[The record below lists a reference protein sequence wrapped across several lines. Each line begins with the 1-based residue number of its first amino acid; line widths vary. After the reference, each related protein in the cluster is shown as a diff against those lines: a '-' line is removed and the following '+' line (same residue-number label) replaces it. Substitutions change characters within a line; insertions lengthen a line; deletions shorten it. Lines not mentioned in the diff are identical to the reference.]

1 MQPVMNTMRHPM
13 NMFTHTANNT
23 NTLQPMSMLQR
34 MRNVDNQQMINGL
47 VVVAEVLGFF
57 TVGQMIGR
65 RKIIG
70 YNSSAP
76 APEAQVHH

>member
-1 MQPVMNTMRHPM
+1 MQPVMNAMRHPM
-13 NMFTHTANNT
+13 NMFTHTTTNT
-23 NTLQPMSMLQR
+23 STLQPVSMLQR
-34 MRNVDNQQMINGL
+34 LRNVNNEQALNGL
-47 VVVAEVLGFF
+47 VVAAEVLGFF

-70 YNSSAP
+70 YRSSEP